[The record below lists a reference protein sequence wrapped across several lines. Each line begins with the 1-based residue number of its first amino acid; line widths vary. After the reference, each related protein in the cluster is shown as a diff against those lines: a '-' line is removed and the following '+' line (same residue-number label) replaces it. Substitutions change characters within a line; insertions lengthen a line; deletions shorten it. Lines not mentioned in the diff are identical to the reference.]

1 MIPPRRMPP
10 GYIES
15 LETLARRWGAGTW
28 TGTNGSLAAALFHAL
43 QDRAAIL
50 ANHPGGP
57 AMHDRPVQTGGLEP
71 DELAAAW
78 SGFTER
84 HRARRAAELE
94 PASLERPEAPA
105 ATPDRP
111 PSERLLL
118 EAAATVAERRKTY
131 GPCAEH
137 FTITIGLLNAAL
149 GPAIRARVAAGREP
163 LELTDWPLVMILDK
177 VARYTG
183 GGGRSR
189 DCAVD
194 LAGYAGTLRE
204 CEDVAAGVS

>member
-10 GYIES
+10 GYIDS
-15 LETLARRWGAGTW
+15 LETLARRWGAGSW
-28 TGTNGSLAAALFHAL
+28 TGTNGTLAAALFHAL
-43 QDRAAIL
+43 QDRAAII
-50 ANHPGGP
+50 AHHPGAH
-57 AMHDRPVQTGGLEP
+57 AMPDDRPVQTAGLDP

-84 HRARRAAELE
+84 HRAERDAELE
-94 PASLERPEAPA
+94 HQELEPLEPPAGG
-105 ATPDRP
+105 RP

-131 GPCAEH
+131 GPCNEH
-137 FTITIGLLNAAL
+137 FTITVGLLNAAL

-189 DCAVD
+189 DCATD
-194 LAGYAGTLRE
+194 LAGYAGCLRE
-204 CEDVAAGVS
+204 CEEAAAGDR